1 MGKAS
6 SRTMIVEMGTMGW
19 GKVYL
24 IVAECASIDRCSTN
38 ESSFSGEY
46 YCIILAFVLWHACNS
61 IVCIS
66 YLGQSLRYC
75 SLICR

>member
-24 IVAECASIDRCSTN
+24 IVAESVPQLTDARRKKALFLVNIIASS
-38 ESSFSGEY
+38 
-46 YCIILAFVLWHACNS
+46 LL
-61 IVCIS
+61 S
-66 YLGQSLRYC
+66 YFGMLVTPLYVFHT
-75 SLICR
+75 

>member
-24 IVAECASIDRCSTN
+24 IVAESVPQLTDARRKKALSLVNIIASS
-38 ESSFSGEY
+38 
-46 YCIILAFVLWHACNS
+46 LL
-61 IVCIS
+61 S
-66 YLGQSLRYC
+66 YFGMLVTPLYVFHT
-75 SLICR
+75 

>member
-24 IVAECASIDRCSTN
+24 IVAESVPQLTDARRKKALFLVNIIASS
-38 ESSFSGEY
+38 
-46 YCIILAFVLWHACNS
+46 LL
-61 IVCIS
+61 S
-66 YLGQSLRYC
+66 YFGMLVTPLYVFHTQDKA
-75 SLICR
+75 